1 MPSPWACHPVCPLV
15 SPQAPIHAAHVS
27 HPRFPLHYHSLPH
40 PTASIAAATAQVRLA
55 LFALLDRVRQRV
67 DDQHHPD
74 GYNTGINDGQAAG
87 QTVPHLHIH
96 LIPRY
101 AGDVP
106 DPTGGV
112 RFVIPDRANYLGGQS
127 G

>member
-1 MPSPWACHPVCPLV
+1 
-15 SPQAPIHAAHVS
+15 
-27 HPRFPLHYHSLPH
+27 
-40 PTASIAAATAQVRLA
+40 VRLA